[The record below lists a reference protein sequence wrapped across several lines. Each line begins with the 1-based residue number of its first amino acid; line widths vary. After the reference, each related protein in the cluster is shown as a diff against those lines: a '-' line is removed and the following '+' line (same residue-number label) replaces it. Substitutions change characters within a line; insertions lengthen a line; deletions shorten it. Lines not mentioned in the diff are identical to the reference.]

1 MVFGRKK
8 KKRDAELEAEINA
21 AREADPRQLEED
33 AGMLGKAF
41 IGAVDKAVHLQT
53 GTIRTYVNWLR
64 RQDPDASP
72 AEIQKRMDTH
82 LKRVV
87 SGTGA
92 GAGAA
97 AAVPGVGLITGAAAI
112 AGESALFQDLVAF
125 YAVASAYLRGEDIS
139 DPERRRQLV
148 LSVLMGAKGVAIVDA
163 LVGDDA
169 ERVPGRATMAKFSGP
184 TLVETNNVMQ
194 KMMMRSLSK
203 QMRRA
208 FLGKMLPLGLGAV
221 AGTAA
226 NRKLVDKVI
235 ENMQGS
241 LGALPA
247 GFATPL
253 PEKESDEEKEL
264 GKRLSAKPQ
273 EFAAWFKERMSL
285 NDGSADEPATDTDTD
300 TDNSDDTYNS
310 DDTDTEKR
318 NPLRALLGRR
328 KKEDEEDGTEDTEE
342 DTK

>member
-1 MVFGRKK
+1 MVLGRKKK

-33 AGMLGKAF
+33 AGVLGKAF

-82 LKRVV
+82 LKGVV

-112 AGESALFQDLVAF
+112 AGESALFLDLVAF

-163 LVGDDA
+163 LVGADA

-184 TLVETNNVMQ
+184 TLVETNNLMQ

-203 QMRRA
+203 QTRRA

-273 EFAAWFKERMSL
+273 EFAAWFKEHMSL
-285 NDGSADEPATDTDTD
+285 NDGSADEPTTDTDT
-300 TDNSDDTYNS
+300 S

-342 DTK
+342 DTE